1 MCNVDSHW
9 FDFFMFLGGFSNHF
23 DLDLVVANMSLF
35 IEYIY
40 EVFGSI
46 AKLTFNFWNLVGND
60 IQSRTQSFTPNAL
73 QSIRWERKLQ
83 QQFSKQN
90 ALM

>member
-1 MCNVDSHW
+1 MCNVDSHC
-9 FDFFMFLGGFSNHF
+9 FDFFMFPSGFSNHF
-23 DLDLVVANMSLF
+23 DLVVANMSLF

-46 AKLTFNFWNLVGND
+46 AKLTFNFWNLVDND
-60 IQSRTQSFTPNAL
+60 IQNRKQSLTPSAL

-90 ALM
+90 GLV